1 MLKHLYKTLLIS
13 VISWSLLT
21 VQSSVVF
28 AAATESKATVT
39 TDSNGVITAKKSVS
53 FEKVSDTDM
62 LASITMLAGGFIAG
76 RMWQAY
82 SPVSI
87 DVTIAAAGGV
97 AFIAGEVM
105 SNIKFKGTIDAMTVE
120 VEKKSDGTINEEQI
134 QRLQDLKKSYE
145 EAKKTTKTKKTL
157 QLAAA
162 AAFGAAALT
171 ATYMAYSEEGAI
183 QSCLQT
189 LNYASGA
196 LDKCIA
202 AGATGVGATE
212 SGACTACKPLMEGYR
227 ASFMA
232 YSKARTPP
240 GQPSGMKDKAVFPY
254 ELTAKNPMNMCS
266 EIVAGATVTTLS
278 KSVQGACLPAANLLI
293 KDQQSAPNP
302 ITGDIVDAGK
312 ILGLPAAQHFVNSP
326 QIKTNIFANY
336 LERSLSF
343 IFPEAQAGWLPML
356 GLGAGTLLAF
366 SGILGTMGV
375 SVDTYMFVP
384 MNRAIAFG
392 VLAGI
397 SYMAS
402 RSSDNIIKKLDDNI
416 QKIDAILADMNKLNK
431 GVKAQNLQNQSV
443 AIKTINPSI
452 QSAQPFSA
460 DGSAKTPCMTGN
472 SSENCAKLAD
482 KLSSMPGFANLP
494 DSLKG
499 IASQSV
505 SLGDSLSGSSGI
517 SGSTLTS
524 AEALGNKQNAINKAL
539 KNQQAKL
546 TKITN
551 GKFDAGKEENKFKD
565 KVNAALKK
573 ELQKH
578 GMTATGFMA
587 SIGSTPMNSAD
598 SKNDKDSGSGK
609 GVNFEGNAVNLAAGE
624 ATGEK
629 EKEEG
634 LKLEFKDTA
643 PVGDGLALGAPMVS
657 GSDHLDVKTDEI
669 NGQNGPS
676 IFELISR
683 RYFKSGYPKL
693 LEEEPAKN

>member
-28 AAATESKATVT
+28 AAATESKATIT

-53 FEKVSDTDM
+53 FDKVSDTDM

-82 SPVSI
+82 SPVSM

-105 SNIKFKGTIDAMTVE
+105 SNIKFKGTIEAMTVE

-171 ATYMAYSEEGAI
+171 ATYMAYSEEGAV

-196 LDKCIA
+196 LDKCIS

-212 SGACTACKPLMEGYR
+212 AGSCTACKPLIEGYR

-232 YSKARTPP
+232 YTKARVPP

-254 ELTAKNPMNMCS
+254 EQTAKNPMNMCS
-266 EIVAGATVTTLS
+266 LITTGATVQALS
-278 KSVQGACLPAANLLI
+278 KSVQGACIPAANLLV
-293 KDQQSAPNP
+293 KDQQSSPTP
-302 ITGDIVDAGK
+302 ISVQMVDAAK
-312 ILGLPAAQHFVNSP
+312 MLGIPAASLVKSAP
-326 QIKTNIFANY
+326 LKTNMFANY
-336 LERSLSF
+336 LERSFSF
-343 IFPEAQAGWLPML
+343 LFPEAQAGWLPML

-384 MNRAIAFG
+384 LNRAIAFG

-397 SYMAS
+397 AYMSS
-402 RSSDNIIKKLDDNI
+402 RSSDNVIKKLDDNI
-416 QKIDAILADMNKLNK
+416 QKIDAILADMNKLSK

-452 QSAQPFSA
+452 QGTQSYSA
-460 DGSAKTPCMTGN
+460 DGSVKTPCMTGN
-472 SSENCAKLAD
+472 SSENCSSLAD

-587 SIGSTPMNSAD
+587 SIGSTPVNSAD
-598 SKNDKDSGSGK
+598 SKNDKDTGAGK
-609 GVNFEGNAVNLAAGE
+609 NGNFEGNAVNLAAGE
-624 ATGEK
+624 AAGEK

-643 PVGDGLALGAPMVS
+643 PVGDSLALGAPMVS
-657 GSDHLDVKTDEI
+657 GSDQLDVKTNEI